1 MLVTGARTRLLD
13 KARRDGERDPKQQE
27 YSDEAAHREP
37 PFNTGLCLGKIPRWA
52 ELWQGFHDRAASRNL
67 RRMCG
72 RYASF
77 LPPELIARLFGTKNP
92 LPNLKPT
99 WNMAP
104 TMDAPVVRRHPET
117 GERHLDALTW
127 GFVPTFTKTLKEA
140 RRPVNARAE
149 TISSSGMFR
158 HAFVKRRCIVPAAA
172 FYEWQAGPAGQTP
185 AGKTPGG
192 KTPYAIA
199 RADGDPLAFAGIW
212 EGWRSPDG
220 NILRTFAIVTT
231 TANPE
236 MAVLHE
242 RMPVILE
249 AGDWPVWLGEDPGAP
264 ETLLRPSPEGVL
276 RLWQVDRRVG
286 NVRND
291 DPDLLAPIAA

>member
-1 MLVTGARTRLLD
+1 
-13 KARRDGERDPKQQE
+13 
-27 YSDEAAHREP
+27 
-37 PFNTGLCLGKIPRWA
+37 
-52 ELWQGFHDRAASRNL
+52 
-67 RRMCG
+67 MCG

-77 LPPELIARLFGTKNP
+77 LPPELIARLFGTRNS

-127 GFVPTFTKTLKEA
+127 GFIPATTKTLKEA
-140 RRPVNARAE
+140 RRPINARAE
-149 TISSSGMFR
+149 TVVTSGMFG
-158 HAFVKRRCIVPAAA
+158 HAFAKRRCIVPAQA
-172 FYEWQAGPAGQTP
+172 FYEWQAGVS
-185 AGKTPGG
+185 G

-199 RADGDPLAFAGIW
+199 RVDGDPLAFAGIW

-220 NILRTFAIVTT
+220 ILRTFAIVTT
-231 TANPE
+231 TAN
-236 MAVLHE
+236 AQLSVLHE

-249 AGDWPVWLGEDPGAP
+249 AADWPIWLGEQPGDAR
-264 ETLLRPSPEGVL
+264 TLLRPSPEDVL
-276 RLWQVDRRVG
+276 RLWQVDKRVG

-291 DPDLLAPIAA
+291 GPDLLTPVENDHEAFVLHGQQESGSAL

>member
-1 MLVTGARTRLLD
+1 LWQAF
-13 KARRDGERDPKQQE
+13 RDP
-27 YSDEAAHREP
+27 AV
-37 PFNTGLCLGKIPRWA
+37 
-52 ELWQGFHDRAASRNL
+52 SRNL

-77 LPPELIARLFGTKNP
+77 LPPELIARLFGTRNA

-127 GFVPTFTKTLKEA
+127 GFVPAFTKTLKEA

-149 TISSSGMFR
+149 TVATSEMFR
-158 HAFVKRRCIVPAAA
+158 HAFAKRRCIVPAAA
-172 FYEWQAGPAGQTP
+172 FYEWQAGPA
-185 AGKTPGG
+185 G

-220 NILRTFAIVTT
+220 DILRTFAIVTT
-231 TANPE
+231 TANAQ
-236 MAVLHE
+236 MSVLHE

-249 AGDWPVWLGEDPGAP
+249 AADRSVWLGEQPGHPAN
-264 ETLLRPSPEGVL
+264 LLRPSPEGLL
-276 RLWQVDRRVG
+276 RLWQVDKRVG

-291 DPDLLAPIAA
+291 GPDLLAPQAHDHDSFAVHGPHQSGLAL

>member
-1 MLVTGARTRLLD
+1 
-13 KARRDGERDPKQQE
+13 
-27 YSDEAAHREP
+27 
-37 PFNTGLCLGKIPRWA
+37 
-52 ELWQGFHDRAASRNL
+52 
-67 RRMCG
+67 MCG

-77 LPPELIARLFGTKNP
+77 LPPELIARLFGTENP

-127 GFVPTFTKTLKEA
+127 GFVPAVTKTLKEA

-149 TISSSGMFR
+149 TVATTPMFR
-158 HAFVKRRCIVPAAA
+158 NAFIKRRCLVPAAA
-172 FYEWQAGPAGQTP
+172 FYEWQAGSA
-185 AGKTPGG
+185 G

-199 RADGDPLAFAGIW
+199 REDGDPLAFAGIW

-220 NILRTFAIVTT
+220 TILRTFAIVTT
-231 TANPE
+231 TANAQ

-249 AGDWPVWLGEDPGAP
+249 GADWPIWLGEQPGDAA
-264 ETLLRPSPEGVL
+264 ELLRPSREGLL
-276 RLWQVDRRVG
+276 RVWQVDKRVG

-291 DPDLLAPIAA
+291 GPDLLVPVTA

>member
-1 MLVTGARTRLLD
+1 MMMSFQMQRAPGIA
-13 KARRDGERDPKQQE
+13 AAGPKC
-27 YSDEAAHREP
+27 
-37 PFNTGLCLGKIPRWA
+37 GG
-52 ELWQGFHDRAASRNL
+52 GFDDCGILRAFSG
-67 RRMCG
+67 MCG

-77 LPPELIARLFGTKNP
+77 LPPEVIARLFGTRNP

-127 GFVPTFTKTLKEA
+127 GFVPAFTKTLKEA

-149 TISSSGMFR
+149 TVASSGMFR
-158 HAFVKRRCIVPAAA
+158 SAFAKRRCIVPAAA
-172 FYEWQAGPAGQTP
+172 FYEWQAGPAG
-185 AGKTPGG
+185 

-199 RADGDPLAFAGIW
+199 RVDGDPMAFAGIW
-212 EGWRSPDG
+212 EGWRSPEGD
-220 NILRTFAIVTT
+220 ILRTFAIVTT
-231 TANPE
+231 AANAQ

-249 AGDWPVWLGEDPGAP
+249 PADWPLWLGEVEADPAG
-264 ETLLRPSPEGVL
+264 LLRASAEGVL
-276 RLWQVDRRVG
+276 RMWPVDKRVG

-291 DPDLLAPIAA
+291 GPELLLEAKLLTV

>member
-1 MLVTGARTRLLD
+1 
-13 KARRDGERDPKQQE
+13 
-27 YSDEAAHREP
+27 
-37 PFNTGLCLGKIPRWA
+37 
-52 ELWQGFHDRAASRNL
+52 
-67 RRMCG
+67 MCG

-104 TMDAPVVRRHPET
+104 TMDAPVVRRHPES

-127 GFVPTFTKTLKEA
+127 GFIPATTKTLKEA
-140 RRPVNARAE
+140 RRPINARAE
-149 TISSSGMFR
+149 TVAASGMFR

-172 FYEWQAGPAGQTP
+172 FYEWQAGPF
-185 AGKTPGG
+185 G

-199 RADGDPLAFAGIW
+199 RADGVPMAFAGVW
-212 EGWRSPDG
+212 EGWRSPEGD
-220 NILRTFAIVTT
+220 ILRTFAIVTT
-231 TANPE
+231 NANAQ
-236 MAVLHE
+236 MSVLHE

-249 AGDWPVWLGEDPGAP
+249 AGDWPVWLGEQSGDPAI
-264 ETLLRPSPEGVL
+264 LLRPSPDDIL
-276 RLWQVDRRVG
+276 SLWRVDTRVG

-291 DPDLLAPIAA
+291 GPDLLVPQDHDQDSFALNGQRESGSAI

>member
-1 MLVTGARTRLLD
+1 
-13 KARRDGERDPKQQE
+13 
-27 YSDEAAHREP
+27 
-37 PFNTGLCLGKIPRWA
+37 
-52 ELWQGFHDRAASRNL
+52 
-67 RRMCG
+67 MCG

-127 GFVPTFTKTLKEA
+127 GFIPTTTKTLKEA
-140 RRPVNARAE
+140 RRPINARAE
-149 TISSSGMFR
+149 TLATSGMFR
-158 HAFVKRRCIVPAAA
+158 HAFAKRRCIIPAAA
-172 FYEWQAGPAGQTP
+172 FYEWQAGPS
-185 AGKTPGG
+185 G

-199 RADGDPLAFAGIW
+199 RVDGDPLAFAGVW
-212 EGWRSPDG
+212 EGWRSPEGD
-220 NILRTFAIVTT
+220 ILRTFAII
-231 TANPE
+231 TANANAQ
-236 MAVLHE
+236 MSVLHT

-249 AGDWPVWLGEDPGAP
+249 AADWPAWLGEQSRDPAI
-264 ETLLRPSPEGVL
+264 LLRPSPEDIL
-276 RLWQVDRRVG
+276 NLWRVDKRVG

-291 DPDLLAPIAA
+291 GPDLLAPQDHDQDSFVLNGQREGGSAI

>member
-1 MLVTGARTRLLD
+1 MRSLNDVDAYMWPGSRLW
-13 KARRDGERDPKQQE
+13 R
-27 YSDEAAHREP
+27 
-37 PFNTGLCLGKIPRWA
+37 
-52 ELWQGFHDRAASRNL
+52 GFRQRPASRIL
-67 RRMCG
+67 PRMCG

-77 LPPELIARLFGTKNP
+77 LPPELIARLFGTRNA

-127 GFVPTFTKTLKEA
+127 GFIPAFTKSLNQA

-149 TISSSGMFR
+149 TVTTSGMFR
-158 HAFVKRRCIVPAAA
+158 NAFVKRRCLVPAAA
-172 FYEWQAGPAGQTP
+172 FYEWQAGPAG
-185 AGKTPGG
+185 

-199 RADGDPLAFAGIW
+199 RADGDPMALAGIW

-220 NILRTFAIVTT
+220 DVLRTFAIVTT
-231 TANPE
+231 TANAE

-249 AGDWPVWLGEDPGAP
+249 QADWPGWLGETEVDPA
-264 ETLLRPSPEGVL
+264 TLLRPSPQGVL
-276 RLWQVDRRVG
+276 RLWPVDKRVG

-291 DPDLLAPIAA
+291 GPDLLLDAGLQPTGSLPV

>member
-1 MLVTGARTRLLD
+1 
-13 KARRDGERDPKQQE
+13 
-27 YSDEAAHREP
+27 
-37 PFNTGLCLGKIPRWA
+37 
-52 ELWQGFHDRAASRNL
+52 LWQGFRKYAVARML
-67 RRMCG
+67 PRMCG

-77 LPPELIARLFGTKNP
+77 LPPELIARLFGTTNA

-127 GFVPTFTKTLKEA
+127 GFVPAFTKSLKEA

-149 TISSSGMFR
+149 TVRTSGMFR
-158 HAFVKRRCIVPAAA
+158 NAFAKRRCLVPAAA
-172 FYEWQAGPAGQTP
+172 FYEWQAGPAV
-185 AGKTPGG
+185 

-199 RADGDPLAFAGIW
+199 RTDGDPMAFAGIW
-212 EGWRSPDG
+212 EGWRTPEGD
-220 NILRTFAIVTT
+220 ILRTFAIVTT
-231 TANPE
+231 TANAQ
-236 MAVLHE
+236 MAALHE

-249 AGDWPVWLGEDPGAP
+249 PADWSAWLGEIEANPT
-264 ETLLRPSPEGVL
+264 TLLRPSPAGIL
-276 RLWQVDRRVG
+276 RVWPVDKRVG

-291 DPDLLAPIAA
+291 GPELLADASLPPSGSLPL